1 MIHIISFTK
10 NGAMLGDRICGSLS
24 QYAECEHCAKYKNGS
39 EYTLG
44 EWTRERFKKGNVLIF
59 IGACGIAVRAIA
71 PYVES
76 KDKDAAVLV
85 VDERAGYV
93 IPLLSG
99 HMGGANDAARLV
111 AEITGAVPVITTA
124 TDINKKFAVDVF
136 ASRNGLGL
144 SDLKKA
150 KKVSADILDGMAVDM
165 YAGGGVYFDD
175 SVENGNAADVSA
187 VDVSTNDSN
196 AEGSDKTRDNATDSI
211 AVEGN
216 KIINHKSINRPQE
229 IILHKS
235 DTNVIISDKT
245 LQLYP
250 PTLILGIGC
259 KRGKTAEELESFI
272 LSELCR
278 NSLALPSVFCI
289 ASIDKK
295 ADEAGIIALCEKY
308 GWEFKTFS
316 AKTLMR
322 QEGEFAQSDFV
333 SKAVGADNVC
343 ERAAMAAGADELL
356 VRKTCKDG
364 MTLAAGRRKIKLGF

>member
-24 QYAECEHCAKYKNGS
+24 QYAECEHCAKYGNSS

-150 KKVSADILDGMAVDM
+150 KKVSADILDGMDVDM
-165 YAGGGVYFDD
+165 YAGDGVYFDD
-175 SVENGNAADVSA
+175 SVENGSAADGSA
-187 VDVSTNDSN
+187 
-196 AEGSDKTRDNATDSI
+196 A
-211 AVEGN
+211 
-216 KIINHKSINRPQE
+216 QE
-229 IILHKS
+229 IVLHKS

-272 LSELCR
+272 LGELCR
-278 NSLALPSVFCI
+278 NSLALPSVFCV

-364 MTLAAGRRKIKLGF
+364 MTLAVGRRKIKMGF

>member
-175 SVENGNAADVSA
+175 SVGNGSATDGSAADGNAADGSA
-187 VDVSTNDSN
+187 AD
-196 AEGSDKTRDNATDSI
+196 GSA
-211 AVEGN
+211 A
-216 KIINHKSINRPQE
+216 QE
-229 IILHKS
+229 IVLHKS

-308 GWEFKTFS
+308 SWEFKTFS

>member
-1 MIHIISFTK
+1 MVHIISFTK
-10 NGAMLGDRICGSLS
+10 NGAALGDRMCGSLS
-24 QYAECEHCAKYKNGS
+24 QNVECEHCAKYRGGS
-39 EYTLG
+39 EYTLD

-85 VDERAGYV
+85 VDEHAGYV

-111 AEITGAVPVITTA
+111 ADITGAVPVITTA

-136 ASRNGLGL
+136 AFRNGLGL
-144 SDLKKA
+144 LDLKKA

-165 YAGGGVYFDD
+165 YAGDGVYFDD
-175 SVENGNAADVSA
+175 SVENGSAADGNVADGNAADGSVVDGSTADASA
-187 VDVSTNDSN
+187 
-196 AEGSDKTRDNATDSI
+196 A
-211 AVEGN
+211 
-216 KIINHKSINRPQE
+216 QE
-229 IILHKS
+229 IVLHKS

-259 KRGKTAEELESFI
+259 KRGKNMEELESFI

-316 AKTLMR
+316 AQTLMR
-322 QEGEFAQSDFV
+322 QEGEFVQSDFV
-333 SKAVGADNVC
+333 SKTVGADNVC

-364 MTLAAGRRKIKLGF
+364 MTLAVGRKKIKLSF

>member
-24 QYAECEHCAKYKNGS
+24 QNAGCEHCAKYRNGS

-136 ASRNGLGL
+136 ASRNGMKL

-150 KKVSADILDGMAVDM
+150 KEVSADILDGMVVDM
-165 YAGGGVYFDD
+165 HAGDGVYFDD
-175 SVENGNAADVSA
+175 GVENGRAAGDSAINGNAAD
-187 VDVSTNDSN
+187 
-196 AEGSDKTRDNATDSI
+196 GSMAQ
-211 AVEGN
+211 G
-216 KIINHKSINRPQE
+216 

-250 PTLILGIGC
+250 PALILGIGC
-259 KRGKTAEELESFI
+259 KRGKNADELESFI
-272 LSELCR
+272 LSELCQ
-278 NSLALPSVFCI
+278 NSLALPSVFCA

-322 QEGEFAQSDFV
+322 QEGEFAKSDFV